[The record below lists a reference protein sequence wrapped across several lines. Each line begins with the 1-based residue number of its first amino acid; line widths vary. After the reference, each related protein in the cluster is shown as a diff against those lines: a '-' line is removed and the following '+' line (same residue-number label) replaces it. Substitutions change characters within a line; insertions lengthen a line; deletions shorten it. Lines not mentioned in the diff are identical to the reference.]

1 MRNKQRF
8 LAVCALVGAC
18 IAVAQPAQARTWAP
32 PQSPGPACG
41 GTLWKLMTLS
51 DPGRTAV
58 KWPAAA
64 TTVGDIAKLT
74 APAKVPATRSTPF
87 QRQIWQLTAVID
99 RFRVASNGEIVLVLY
114 DVPSATY
121 MDAYIP
127 AESCL
132 PKTTRGRAQILAA
145 RKTLLASC
153 AAPTTP
159 WQQVGATVQL
169 TGAGFWNPARNTKG
183 ALPTG
188 AELRPVTGLSVL
200 QGCGK

>member
-1 MRNKQRF
+1 MRNTRRF
-8 LAVCALVGAC
+8 VAACAMAGAC
-18 IAVAQPAQARTWAP
+18 VVTAAPAQGRMHVP
-32 PQSPGPACG
+32 PKTPGPGCG
-41 GTLWKLMTLS
+41 GVLWKLMTLS
-51 DPGRTAV
+51 DAGRTAV

-64 TTVGDIAKLT
+64 TTVADIAKLQP
-74 APAKVPATRSTPF
+74 PAKTPTTRSTPF
-87 QRQIWQLTAVID
+87 QRQIWQVTAVID

-127 AESCL
+127 GESCL

-145 RKTLLASC
+145 RNALTSACSTPPTL
-153 AAPTTP
+153 
-159 WQQVGATVQL
+159 WQSLGATVQL
-169 TGAGFWNPARNTKG
+169 TGAGFWNPVRTTKG

-188 AELRPVTGLSVL
+188 AEIRPVTGITVL